1 MARAARVARA
11 RMLSNGLFS
20 IRQDITVYLDS
31 EGGWWFFGEVEI
43 TSRFWNEGMRGTVT
57 CKGKMAK
64 Y

>member
-1 MARAARVARA
+1 
-11 RMLSNGLFS
+11 MLSNGLFS